1 MASHLIRN
9 IILTGFMGTGKSVV
23 ITIARDLIRKRE
35 IDNNVMVVGP
45 TGKAAYL

>member
-1 MASHLIRN
+1 MCSTMVYLMGCA
-9 IILTGFMGTGKSVV
+9 GTGKSVV